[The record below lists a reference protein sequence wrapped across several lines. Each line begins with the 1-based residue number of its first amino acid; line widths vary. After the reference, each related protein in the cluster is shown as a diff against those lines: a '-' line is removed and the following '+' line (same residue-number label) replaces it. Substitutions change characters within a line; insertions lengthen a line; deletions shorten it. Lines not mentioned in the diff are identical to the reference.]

1 MASRYPRAVWSPLG
15 PQTQGRMTAHDI
27 LCLHTMVGSLSST
40 NNYFRQG
47 GFSGTESHYGVGD
60 ATDPRVLQWQD
71 RAYRA
76 DANLDGNDRVISVET
91 ADTRGE
97 FKAWSGSNVPAW
109 TAWQLRVL
117 AELVAWECSVAAHAA
132 CPASWACHRSGI
144 PLVLIPDTK
153 PGRRGVGYHRQ
164 GVDPWRVSGGE
175 KWSSSRGK
183 VCPGDRRVAQVPAVI
198 AAAKR
203 IVAGAEIEELDVDE
217 KTLEKIVGRV
227 VDARL
232 TAFLDRKI
240 SAPGFLRAGDP
251 KAERSIG
258 WHLGEAVNQGEAGKR
273 AGREAAEAAT
283 RAAVAAEQAVALLQE
298 PDAPGEPQE
307 PSQPAPPATLR
318 ALAAAGGFTGDQVAM
333 AAAVAMAESGGY
345 VDAVGDWTQLADPTV
360 AAKWGPSV
368 GLWQIRT
375 LVDPTAWATAD
386 RVRDIEQLR
395 DPLAQARAAHAISKG
410 GTDWSPWSV
419 YRSGSHSQFIGS
431 DYPLRTGH
439 AEAARWRLSG
449 QKA

>member
-1 MASRYPRAVWSPLG
+1 MASRYPRAIWSPLG
-15 PQTQGRMTAHDI
+15 PQTQSRMTAHDI

-60 ATDPRVLQWQD
+60 ATDPRILQWQD

-217 KTLEKIVGRV
+217 KTL
-227 VDARL
+227 
-232 TAFLDRKI
+232 
-240 SAPGFLRAGDP
+240 RAIIREEVP
-251 KAERSIG
+251 KALLAYKVPAPALWRAETPDAEWTVARVLQEG
-258 WHLGEAVNQGEAGKR
+258 PNQGR
-273 AGREAAEAAT
+273 AAEDAA
-283 RAAVAAEQAVALLQE
+283 RQAVALLQE
-298 PDAPGEPQE
+298 PDVPGEPQE
-307 PSQPAPPATLR
+307 PSQPDPPATLR
-318 ALAAAGGFTGDQVAM
+318 ALAAAGGFTGDQVAL

-345 VDAVGDWTQLADPTV
+345 VDAVGDWTQLADPAV

-395 DPLAQARAAHAISKG
+395 DPLAQARAAFSISKG
-410 GTDWSPWSV
+410 GADWSPWSV
-419 YRSGSHSQFIGS
+419 YRSGSHSQFLEQ

-449 QKA
+449 LKA